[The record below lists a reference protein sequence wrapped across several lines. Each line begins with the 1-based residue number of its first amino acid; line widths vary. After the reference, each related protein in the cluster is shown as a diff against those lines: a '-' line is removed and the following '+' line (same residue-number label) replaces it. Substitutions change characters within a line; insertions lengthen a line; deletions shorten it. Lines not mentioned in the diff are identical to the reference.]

1 MSKHRHTFVE
11 TYDGLIAF
19 GMSREIDE
27 KSLICYLQKFSDDDL
42 LENLVPRLSDD
53 EINDL
58 FEMLSRILRKHLVDE
73 EYHRVFLK
81 D

>member
-42 LENLVPRLSDD
+42 LETLVPRLSDD
-53 EINDL
+53 EINGL
-58 FEMLSRILRKHLVDE
+58 FEMLSRTLRKHLVDE
-73 EYHRVFLK
+73 EYHHIFLK

>member
-42 LENLVPRLSDD
+42 LETLVPRLSDD
-53 EINDL
+53 EINGL
-58 FEMLSRILRKHLVDE
+58 FEMLSRTLRKHLVDE
-73 EYHRVFLK
+73 EYHRIFLK

>member
-19 GMSREIDE
+19 GMSRDVDE
-27 KSLICYLQKFSDDDL
+27 KSLTCYLQKFSDDEL
-42 LENLVPRLSDD
+42 LKVLVPRLSDE
-53 EINDL
+53 EINGI
-58 FEMLSRILRKHLVDE
+58 FEMLSQTLRNHLADR
-73 EYHRVFLK
+73 EYHALFLK

>member
-42 LENLVPRLSDD
+42 LETWCPA
-53 EINDL
+53 
-58 FEMLSRILRKHLVDE
+58 
-73 EYHRVFLK
+73 
-81 D
+81 